1 MRSSAPHFYISINF
15 QKNHEKICKPDFVSH
30 YKNRMPVIY
39 LRGTLLHHLS

>member
-30 YKNRMPVIY
+30 YMKGMPVIY
-39 LRGTLLHHLS
+39 LCHTLLHDFS